1 MTSVSVLAVCRLAA
15 KRKCQHSK
23 KKPDGSTSADASLVE
38 CVMCVKHIHD
48 RCYRVEVLNAKG
60 INFDDEAEEKWV
72 TKSDDEA
79 EVHPYVCGIQCY
91 KRLVSARQKQKAT
104 DLRDTKK
111 RWDRDSAPG
120 SSNTSISILIDWMT
134 TEGNYNAYR
143 GDVVMGKTRDRI
155 CNDVA
160 ESINKSGVLTTR
172 TGPQVECKIR
182 KLESEFKHALAF
194 FSETGQGLEGNDG
207 RKLNKDDK
215 GNHPQSVKDLILRRC
230 QYYYE
235 LEPVFRHRPN
245 FEALS
250 IFSSQDPNNNGD
262 EEGTVDDSDDEL
274 DDDDDDDDGN
284 KDGGGTVDDVVEEEV
299 GSGRA
304 SFLGSLN
311 ESSDEEGTVESR
323 GTMTSKESTNAG
335 SRRST
340 LLMVSKTPKKTNTKK
355 AATVRSKPR
364 ALESGKCRWKKGEF
378 SSIVDLTGG
387 TVDSV
392 VRFRHKELKETKKHR
407 KRELTL
413 KASVT
418 MDKKKKLRVEI
429 KKLKT
434 ETEILDIE
442 RYNCHGA
449 AVILRQKRI
458 KCMVDD
464 LGISRDDAIQT
475 LGPLPDIRMDEDI
488 RIDEDYND
496 LDIVTLLQS
505 DEGEE
510 D

>member
-1 MTSVSVLAVCRLAA
+1 M
-15 KRKCQHSK
+15 
-23 KKPDGSTSADASLVE
+23 
-38 CVMCVKHIHD
+38 
-48 RCYRVEVLNAKG
+48 
-60 INFDDEAEEKWV
+60 
-72 TKSDDEA
+72 
-79 EVHPYVCGIQCY
+79 
-91 KRLVSARQKQKAT
+91 
-104 DLRDTKK
+104 
-111 RWDRDSAPG
+111 
-120 SSNTSISILIDWMT
+120 
-134 TEGNYNAYR
+134 
-143 GDVVMGKTRDRI
+143 
-155 CNDVA
+155 
-160 ESINKSGVLTTR
+160 
-172 TGPQVECKIR
+172 
-182 KLESEFKHALAF
+182 
-194 FSETGQGLEGNDG
+194 
-207 RKLNKDDK
+207 
-215 GNHPQSVKDLILRRC
+215 
-230 QYYYE
+230 
-235 LEPVFRHRPN
+235 
-245 FEALS
+245 
-250 IFSSQDPNNNGD
+250 
-262 EEGTVDDSDDEL
+262 
-274 DDDDDDDDGN
+274 
-284 KDGGGTVDDVVEEEV
+284 
-299 GSGRA
+299 
-304 SFLGSLN
+304 N

-364 ALESGKCRWKKGEF
+364 ALESGKGRRKKGED

-392 VRFRHKELKETKKHR
+392 VHFRHKELKETKKHR

-413 KASVT
+413 KTSVT
-418 MDKKKKLRVEI
+418 MDEKKKLRVEI